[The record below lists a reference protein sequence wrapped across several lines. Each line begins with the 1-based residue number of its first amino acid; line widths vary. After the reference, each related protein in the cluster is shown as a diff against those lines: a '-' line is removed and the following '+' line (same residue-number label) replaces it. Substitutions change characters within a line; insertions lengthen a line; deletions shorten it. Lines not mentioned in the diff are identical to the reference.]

1 MRPMRYDICTYQVLV
16 GIGLSGARCDN
27 DKMSLSLTFSG
38 VDIVCWGKTKV
49 LLKVR

>member
-1 MRPMRYDICTYQVLV
+1 M

-38 VDIVCWGKTKV
+38 VDIVYG
-49 LLKVR
+49 